1 MRGFVAA
8 TVVVVVAGPAV
19 VVLVVAAVAA
29 GPVVALAAAVGM
41 QLAETGCNFA
51 CSLPRFPMY
60 LDPSW
65 HFSGTC
71 SPYSDPV
78 GSGAFATAVGLVF
91 AEGRS
96 VVIVAA
102 AAAAVAVVVEAEVAA
117 VVVDLAHSAV
127 GAIATEPVGPRLWL
141 N

>member
-1 MRGFVAA
+1 MLV
-8 TVVVVVAGPAV
+8 
-19 VVLVVAAVAA
+19 VVAAVAA
-29 GPVVALAAAVGM
+29 APVVALAAAVGM
-41 QLAETGCNFA
+41 QLAETECNFA

-71 SPYSDPV
+71 SPYSVPV

-96 VVIVAA
+96 VVTVAA
-102 AAAAVAVVVEAEVAA
+102 AAAAVVVAAEVAA

-127 GAIATEPVGPRLWL
+127 GAIAAEPGGPRLCL